1 MVIIMNEYNENGRNT
16 SNDDYGERKP
26 VCDRQIVLNAASGGA
41 GPLPLIT
48 TLLASPINVVSVAI
62 DTTGMG
68 NTNNLLT
75 FTGTI
80 NLPLGISVTL
90 NFQIQRVK
98 NNGTAMN
105 VGSSYTFSTTV
116 NVLESEAFSFQ
127 FMDKDTP
134 EAYYLYS
141 VNLSTNSIIDITPG
155 ATVNGVL
162 SIHAVT
168 V

>member
-16 SNDDYGERKP
+16 SNDDYGDRKP

-48 TLLASPINVVSVAI
+48 TLLASPINVVSAAI

-90 NFQIQRVK
+90 NFRF
-98 NNGTAMN
+98 N
-105 VGSSYTFSTTV
+105 V
-116 NVLESEAFSFQ
+116 
-127 FMDKDTP
+127 
-134 EAYYLYS
+134 
-141 VNLSTNSIIDITPG
+141 
-155 ATVNGVL
+155 
-162 SIHAVT
+162 
-168 V
+168 